1 MGIRKIK
8 SKLNTDELHENGTT
22 EPDRQHGRKEVAT
35 NVQPPHDPQDGPD
48 VIRGTCEQSQ
58 ATAHG
63 KQNPQGVKEEASSIR
78 IWLCRKQ
85 AAPRQPARQEP
96 EEMNSDHPTYGTN
109 ALESL
114 T

>member
-1 MGIRKIK
+1 M
-8 SKLNTDELHENGTT
+8 
-22 EPDRQHGRKEVAT
+22 AT
-35 NVQPPHDPQDGPD
+35 NVQPPHDPQDGLD

-63 KQNPQGVKEEASSIR
+63 EQNPQLQPNPQGVKEEASSIR

-85 AAPRQPARQEP
+85 AAPRQSARQEP
-96 EEMNSDHPTYGTN
+96 EEMSSEHPTYGTN